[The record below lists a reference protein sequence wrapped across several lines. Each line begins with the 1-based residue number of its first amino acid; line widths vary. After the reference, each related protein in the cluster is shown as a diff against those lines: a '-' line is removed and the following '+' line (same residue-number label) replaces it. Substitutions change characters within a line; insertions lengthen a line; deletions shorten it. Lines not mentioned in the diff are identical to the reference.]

1 MSEEH
6 SHIHPTIKG
15 ISFSESTLDGSPLRI
30 AIVHARWNKPVI
42 DALLQGVL
50 SKLKAVG
57 VVENNIVVQNV
68 PGSYELPIAVSK
80 YVKLPSADTR

>member
-1 MSEEH
+1 MSD
-6 SHIHPTIKG
+6 PTIKG
-15 ISFSESTLDGSPLRI
+15 ISFSESSLDGSPLRI

-57 VVENNIVVQNV
+57 VKASNIVVQSV
-68 PGSYELPIAVSK
+68 PGSYELPMAASK
-80 YVKLPSADTR
+80 YVTVKCRATTS